1 MRRKS
6 RAPRTLPYRRTTPF
20 QSAEEAWFWY
30 VRCQKARDDGARME
44 ADMAR
49 EARPC
54 DPDDMYRAVKHLS
67 CNKTINR
74 HHVRVLLNYGHD
86 ERPPDPRCREEQH
99 PHRLWNEALDK
110 LSTVLR
116 KKDIIE

>member
-6 RAPRTLPYRRTTPF
+6 RAPRTTPLRRTTPF

-30 VRCQKARDDGARME
+30 IRCQKARNDGARME
-44 ADMAR
+44 VDMAR

-54 DPDDMYRAVKHLS
+54 EPDDMYRAVKTLS
-67 CNKTINR
+67 DNKKITP
-74 HHVRVLLNYGHD
+74 HHVHVLAKYGHH
-86 ERPPDPRCREEQH
+86 ERPPDPRCQEEVR
-99 PHRLWNEALDK
+99 PHRLWEEALDK
-110 LSTVLR
+110 LTTLLK